1 MWDTN
6 GAEIKIS
13 LIRHGK
19 TYANEQKLYYGF
31 SDIELSYDG
40 IKEIENLKN
49 EIKYEKPSLF
59 ITSGLKRTIQTL
71 NRLYGNVDYVIE
83 EGFKEMNFGDF
94 ELKSYEELKNNE
106 DYKKWIENIEENNVP
121 NGENKKQFEKRVINA
136 FNNLI
141 KKCIKNSIENVALIC
156 HSGVIS
162 VIMMHLFNE
171 ENKTFYDYLPS
182 YARGYIVT
190 IKDKDI
196 TYDKI

>member
-1 MWDTN
+1 MWHTY
-6 GAEIKIS
+6 GTEIKIS

-19 TYANEQKLYYGF
+19 TYANEKKLYYGF
-31 SDIELSYDG
+31 SDIDLSFDG
-40 IKEIENLKN
+40 IKELEKLKN

-71 NRLYGNVDYVIE
+71 KILYGNVDYVID

-94 ELKSYEELKNNE
+94 ELKSYQQLKNNE
-106 DYKKWIENIEENNVP
+106 DYKKWIENIEENKIP
-121 NGENKKQFEKRVINA
+121 NGENKKQFKKRVINS

-141 KKCIKNSIENVALIC
+141 KNSVKNSIENIVVIC

-162 VIMMHLFNE
+162 IIMMYLFNE

-182 YARGYIVT
+182 YARGYIII
-190 IKDKDI
+190 IKDNDI
-196 TYDKI
+196 IYHKI

>member
-6 GAEIKIS
+6 GTKIKIS

-71 NRLYGNVDYVIE
+71 NILYGNVDYVIE

-136 FNNLI
+136 FHNLI
-141 KKCIKNSIENVALIC
+141 KKCIKNSIGNVALIC

-162 VIMMHLFNE
+162 VIMMYLFNE

-182 YARGYIVT
+182 YARGYVVT
-190 IKDKDI
+190 IKDKYI